1 MFEVLSLMVTDAL
14 GPDGW
19 IYIAGGAGLLLV
31 VLMLPLLVSRK
42 AEPMDRIA
50 RERKGIVLEEEEGQ
64 QQLSRHGS
72 RNEHLAK
79 YAQYLDPQ
87 DEEQASATRTMLI
100 RAGYPHKDAVRTL
113 TAAQMLLGLGLLVL
127 GAIYTLFLA
136 PDDVAAHMKI
146 VYVMVPGAVG
156 YYAPRY
162 WVQKRVTKRQGEIQ
176 DGFPDALDLLLVCVE
191 AGQSLDQSIIRMG
204 TEIEPS
210 YPALAG
216 EFLMVAQEMKAG
228 KDKAAVL
235 RSMAERCD
243 INDITSFVTVLIQ
256 SQSFGTSIAEALRV
270 YAGEMRDKRVMR
282 AEEKA
287 NVLPTKLTVGTMMFC
302 VPPLLIILIGP
313 SLHGISDALSG
324 TGGF

>member
-1 MFEVLSLMVTDAL
+1 MFDTLTTMVTDTL

-19 IYIAGGAGLLLV
+19 IYIAGGAGLLIVL
-31 VLMLPLLVSRK
+31 LMLPLVLQK
-42 AEPMDRIA
+42 KIEPMDRIA
-50 RERKGIVLEEEEGQ
+50 RERKGIVMDEDSGK
-64 QQLSRHGS
+64 QQLSRHGT

-87 DEEQASATRTMLI
+87 DEEQASATRTLLI
-100 RAGYPHKDAVRTL
+100 RAGYPQKDAVRTL
-113 TAAQMLLGLGLLVL
+113 TAAQFLLGLGLLVL

-136 PDDVAAHMKI
+136 ADDVPAHMKI
-146 VYVMVPGAVG
+146 AYTMIPGALG
-156 YYAPRY
+156 YYAPKY
-162 WVQKRVTKRQGEIQ
+162 WVQKRVAKRQEEIQ
-176 DGFPDALDLLLVCVE
+176 DGFPDSLDLLLVCVE
-191 AGQSLDQSIIRMG
+191 AGQSLDQSIIRMA

-228 KDKAAVL
+228 KDKSSVL
-235 RSMAERCD
+235 RAMADRCD

-256 SQSFGTSIAEALRV
+256 SQSFGTSIADALRV
-270 YAGEMRDKRVMR
+270 YASEMRDKRVMR

-324 TGGF
+324 TGSF

>member
-1 MFEVLSLMVTDAL
+1 MFETINTMLTDAL
-14 GPDGW
+14 GADAW
-19 IYIAGGAGLLLV
+19 IYVAGGAGLVLV
-31 VLMLPLLVSRK
+31 LMMLPLILTRK
-42 AEPMDRIA
+42 KEPMDRIA
-50 RERKGIVLEEEEGQ
+50 RERKGIILEDDSDKR
-64 QQLSRHGS
+64 LSRHGT

-87 DEEQASATRTMLI
+87 NEEEMSKTRTMLI

-127 GAIYTLFLA
+127 GAIYSLVLA
-136 PDDVAAHMKI
+136 ADMS
-146 VYVMVPGAVG
+146 MVNKMAYTMIPGVVG
-156 YYAPRY
+156 YYAPKY
-162 WVQKRVTKRQGEIQ
+162 WVNKRVAKRQGEIQ

-191 AGQSLDQSIIRMG
+191 AGQSLDQSIIRMA

-228 KDKAAVL
+228 KDKPDVL
-235 RSMAERCD
+235 RAMADRCD

-256 SQSFGTSIAEALRV
+256 SASFGTSIADALRV

-313 SLHGISDALSG
+313 SLFGIAEALSG
-324 TGGF
+324 TKAF

>member
-1 MFEVLSLMVTDAL
+1 MFEIISLMVTDAL

-19 IYIAGGAGLLLV
+19 TYIAGGAGLLIVL
-31 VLMLPLLVSRK
+31 LMLPLLMSRK
-42 AEPMDRIA
+42 AEPLDRIA
-50 RERKGIVLEEEEGQ
+50 RERKGIVLEEQEGQ
-64 QQLSRHGS
+64 EQLSRHGA

-146 VYVMVPGAVG
+146 VYIMVPGAVG

-162 WVQKRVTKRQGEIQ
+162 WVQKRVAKRQGEIQ

-235 RSMAERCD
+235 RSMADRCD

>member
-1 MFEVLSLMVTDAL
+1 MFDAISLMVTDTL

-19 IYIAGGAGLLLV
+19 IYIAGGTGLMIVL
-31 VLMLPLLVSRK
+31 LMLPLVLNKKV
-42 AEPMDRIA
+42 EPMDRIA
-50 RERKGIVLEEEEGQ
+50 RERKGVVLDEDESDAK
-64 QQLSRHGS
+64 LSRHGT

-87 DEEQASATRTMLI
+87 DEDQASATRTMLI

-113 TAAQMLLGLGLLVL
+113 TAAQFLLGLGLLML
-127 GAIYTLFLA
+127 GAVYTLFLTA
-136 PDDVAAHMKI
+136 DDVAAHMKLI
-146 VYVMVPGAVG
+146 YTMVPGALG
-156 YYAPRY
+156 YYAPKY
-162 WVQKRVTKRQGEIQ
+162 WVQKRVAKRQEEIQ

-228 KDKAAVL
+228 KDKSEVL
-235 RSMAERCD
+235 RSMADRCD
-243 INDITSFVTVLIQ
+243 IKDITSFVTVLIQ
-256 SQSFGTSIAEALRV
+256 SQSFGTSIADALRV
-270 YAGEMRDKRVMR
+270 YADEMRDKRVMR

-313 SLHGISDALSG
+313 SLHGISEALSG
-324 TGGF
+324 TSAF